1 MPFYFEG
8 IFITVADQLTRP
20 FFGFRIAA
28 QTSRRKRSFPLLI
41 NQTLRTLAASRRTLI
56 ALVAVRLHPMCPTSL
71 APCGTEH
78 PASLLL
84 FRL

>member
-1 MPFYFEG
+1 MPFYFED

-28 QTSRRKRSFPLLI
+28 QTYWSKQSFPLLI

-56 ALVAVRLHPMCPTSL
+56 ALVAALLHPMCPTSL
-71 APCGTEH
+71 APCDTGR
-78 PASLLL
+78 PANLSLFHL
-84 FRL
+84 